1 MKRFLIRTRKNGK
14 TYEQIYKWN
23 DDVITKRGVKIAV
36 FVAYGDYL
44 DDYIQGRVISVEEVE

>member
-1 MKRFLIRTRKNGK
+1 MKRFLIKTRKNGK

-23 DDVITKRGVKIAV
+23 DDVITTKGVKVAI

-44 DDYIQGRVISVEEVE
+44 DDYIQGS

>member
-1 MKRFLIRTRKNGK
+1 MKRFIIRTRKNGK

-23 DDVITKRGVKIAV
+23 DDVITTKGVKVAI

-44 DDYIQGRVISVEEVE
+44 DDYIQGRAISVEEVE